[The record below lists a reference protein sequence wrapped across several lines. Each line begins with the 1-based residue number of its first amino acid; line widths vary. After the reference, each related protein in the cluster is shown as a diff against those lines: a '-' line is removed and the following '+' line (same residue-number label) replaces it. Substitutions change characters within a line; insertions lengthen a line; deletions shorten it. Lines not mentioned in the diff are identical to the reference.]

1 MSLQTQQNLE
11 NGRKVENHQD
21 MENSSQMLEQSE
33 SESEN
38 QKEPSLFIV
47 YEAARIGGPFG
58 IFSATCKNC
67 LLLNIDPRLEVLME
81 LPRKGNLATKLKK
94 ELKNYAI
101 KKDLPWFDGVIED
114 ILSSVGSVLEEDF
127 EQQKCAR
134 FTNMEVTA

>member
-11 NGRKVENHQD
+11 NGSKMDE

-38 QKEPSLFIV
+38 PKEPSLFIV
-47 YEAARIGGPFG
+47 YEAARFGGPFG

-81 LPRKGNLATKLKK
+81 LPGRGDLATKLKK
-94 ELKNYAI
+94 ELKIYAI

-114 ILSSVGSVLEEDF
+114 ILTSVGSVLVDDF
-127 EQQKCAR
+127 DIQKCAR
-134 FTNMEVTA
+134 YANMEVGA